1 MSSNRFGD
9 KSGSKEQDARE
20 QAYQEYL
27 ELRNRNSKRGNY
39 IKDDS
44 KYGSYFAN
52 NTDKNGAQGRGLE
65 DTPYGNSNMRRQSR
79 EEAQREEY
87 MRMREEQHGKGG
99 GKQQPVAEQGSVNK
113 ADMDKPSD
121 NGKKKKKKKKK
132 NGRGLRIALIVVLV
146 LVLGI
151 GGVIV
156 AGLTVVK
163 NTLDNV
169 GRIELDPDTIGIDPQ
184 VDSDLRNYR
193 NIAILGIDARDMSSD
208 KECRSDAMVVV
219 SINKETNE
227 IRMFSVYRDTM
238 LDIGDDVGL
247 DKITHAY
254 YYGGPTGS
262 LYALNKNLDL
272 NIKEVVVVNWKS
284 VADTV
289 DALGGLDIDVQ
300 ESEIDEMNKY
310 IHDTYVN
317 IGGSKK
323 QIKSAGMQTLN
334 GNQAVTYAR
343 IRKDAVTG
351 DYRRNERMK
360 IVIKAAFDK
369 AKTMNVGTIKKISN
383 EILPEIKTNMSSS
396 DMLKMALKLDS
407 YKMTKSKGWPYVTQG
422 WTGDAWYGPPV
433 TLTSNVSKLHSE
445 FFGQKDYVPTQ
456 TVQSISE
463 QISARTGYY

>member
-52 NTDKNGAQGRGLE
+52 NTDKNGAQGRGVE

-113 ADMDKPSD
+113 ADMDNPTD
-121 NGKKKKKKKKK
+121 NPKNKNKKTK
-132 NGRGLRIALIVVLV
+132 NHGRGLRIALIVVLV

-254 YYGGPTGS
+254 YYGVLSFLAS
-262 LYALNKNLDL
+262 L
-272 NIKEVVVVNWKS
+272 
-284 VADTV
+284 
-289 DALGGLDIDVQ
+289 
-300 ESEIDEMNKY
+300 
-310 IHDTYVN
+310 
-317 IGGSKK
+317 
-323 QIKSAGMQTLN
+323 
-334 GNQAVTYAR
+334 
-343 IRKDAVTG
+343 
-351 DYRRNERMK
+351 
-360 IVIKAAFDK
+360 
-369 AKTMNVGTIKKISN
+369 
-383 EILPEIKTNMSSS
+383 IL
-396 DMLKMALKLDS
+396 
-407 YKMTKSKGWPYVTQG
+407 
-422 WTGDAWYGPPV
+422 
-433 TLTSNVSKLHSE
+433 
-445 FFGQKDYVPTQ
+445 
-456 TVQSISE
+456 
-463 QISARTGYY
+463 

>member
-1 MSSNRFGD
+1 M
-9 KSGSKEQDARE
+9 
-20 QAYQEYL
+20 
-27 ELRNRNSKRGNY
+27 
-39 IKDDS
+39 
-44 KYGSYFAN
+44 
-52 NTDKNGAQGRGLE
+52 
-65 DTPYGNSNMRRQSR
+65 
-79 EEAQREEY
+79 
-87 MRMREEQHGKGG
+87 
-99 GKQQPVAEQGSVNK
+99 
-113 ADMDKPSD
+113 
-121 NGKKKKKKKKK
+121 
-132 NGRGLRIALIVVLV
+132 VLV

-254 YYGGPTGS
+254 YYGGPTRS

-323 QIKSAGMQTLN
+323 QIKSAGMQTLKRQP
-334 GNQAVTYAR
+334 GCD
-343 IRKDAVTG
+343 IRQ
-351 DYRRNERMK
+351 
-360 IVIKAAFDK
+360 DK
-369 AKTMNVGTIKKISN
+369 
-383 EILPEIKTNMSSS
+383 
-396 DMLKMALKLDS
+396 
-407 YKMTKSKGWPYVTQG
+407 
-422 WTGDAWYGPPV
+422 
-433 TLTSNVSKLHSE
+433 
-445 FFGQKDYVPTQ
+445 
-456 TVQSISE
+456 
-463 QISARTGYY
+463 